1 MHTSFCKQEF
11 GEEEQILLM
20 DFEAKHEYEKNIAF
34 SIPKGEKKCKLGQ
47 QYWVGFIQMFSFGRA
62 MNLIANKL
70 ILVAFKIWTMN
81 VQICEGGC

>member
-1 MHTSFCKQEF
+1 VHTSFCKQEF

-47 QYWVGFIQMFSFGRA
+47 QYWVGFIPNVFFWGCHEPYCKQVNFSC
-62 MNLIANKL
+62 I
-70 ILVAFKIWTMN
+70 
-81 VQICEGGC
+81 